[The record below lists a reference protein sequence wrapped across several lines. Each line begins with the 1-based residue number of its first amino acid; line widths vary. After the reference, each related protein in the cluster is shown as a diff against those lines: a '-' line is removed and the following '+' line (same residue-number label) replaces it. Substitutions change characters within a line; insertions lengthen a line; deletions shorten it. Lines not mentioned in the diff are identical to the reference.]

1 MQRFNPDDIA
11 SILVPHFLRQVM
23 KTERERQGILQKDAS
38 VDAGWSAAAWGAI
51 ERGARPLDREQW
63 VQAAGVLN
71 VSTKDLAR
79 HLNSFII
86 ENPSVWVEV
95 MTDGNII
102 VCERPVTSP
111 RALRSGRVAGVDLN
125 PIRPIL
131 YHELSNFVQVASEL
145 ISAAVSADY
154 YTSRENTIVPS
165 HTPSHPVMEIDRR
178 AHIIQIIT
186 EMSPEKFG
194 LLERVVDKF
203 SRYPA
208 KQLAVAYQHFS
219 LSVKNQ

>member
-1 MQRFNPDDIA
+1 MQRFNPDEIA
-11 SILVPHFLRQVM
+11 CVLIPHFLRALM
-23 KTERERQGILQKDAS
+23 KTEREQQGIAQKDAS
-38 VDAGWSAAAWGAI
+38 LEAGWSAAAWGAI
-51 ERGARPLDREQW
+51 ERGARPLDKDQW
-63 VQAAGVLN
+63 IQASRALGI
-71 VSTKDLAR
+71 TTQDLAR
-79 HLNSFII
+79 HLNSFIV
-86 ENPSVWVEV
+86 NYPSVWVEILE
-95 MTDGNII
+95 DGDLV

-131 YHELSNFVQVASEL
+131 YHELSNYVQVASEL
-145 ISAAVSADY
+145 ISAAVGADY
-154 YTSRENTIVPS
+154 YTSRENTIVPT
-165 HTPSHPVMEIDRR
+165 HTPSHPIMEVDRR
-178 AHIIQIIT
+178 MHIIQIIN

-194 LLERVVDKF
+194 LLERVIDKF

>member
-1 MQRFNPDDIA
+1 
-11 SILVPHFLRQVM
+11 M

-38 VDAGWSAAAWGAI
+38 LEAGWSAAAWGAV
-51 ERGARPLDREQW
+51 ERGARPLDKEQW
-63 VQAAGVLN
+63 VSASKTLSISSA
-71 VSTKDLAR
+71 DLAR
-79 HLNSFII
+79 HLNSYIV
-86 ENPSVWVEV
+86 ENPSIWVE
-95 MTDGNII
+95 TLQDGNLVI
-102 VCERPVTSP
+102 CERPVTSP

-131 YHELSNFVQVASEL
+131 YHELSNYVQVASEL
-145 ISAAVSADY
+145 VHAAVTADF

-165 HTPSHPVMEIDRR
+165 HSPSHPLMETDRR
-178 AHIIQIIT
+178 MHVIQLIN

-194 LLERVVDKF
+194 LLERVIDKF

-219 LSVKNQ
+219 LSVKNR